1 MIVGCYVV
9 DACFSLG
16 RKAVWGICTRPIK
29 AASPH
34 PALNVETGNE
44 RTLKNTFSPVT
55 KNPIAIAHVLENDPS
70 RRLSRHVKL
79 QMQNVTIF
87 TSIFNIFLFWFSA
100 FWKTHFR
107 LPPIVPSCNASA
119 TFLLPPFSCL
129 NVSPAPPGVKFYIAS
144 KIVIDFYRFYD
155 SSSGW
160 IFPAFNVQSG
170 PSSGEIFKKKY
181 QIMPMWTASKL
192 PQKDLHI
199 VQN

>member
-70 RRLSRHVKL
+70 RRLSRHVLSCKCKMLPFLL
-79 QMQNVTIF
+79 QF
-87 TSIFNIFLFWFSA
+87 SIFSCFDFPPFGKHIFA
-100 FWKTHFR
+100 F
-107 LPPIVPSCNASA
+107 PPIVPSCNASA

-170 PSSGEIFKKKY
+170 PSSGEILKKNTK
-181 QIMPMWTASKL
+181 
-192 PQKDLHI
+192 
-199 VQN
+199 